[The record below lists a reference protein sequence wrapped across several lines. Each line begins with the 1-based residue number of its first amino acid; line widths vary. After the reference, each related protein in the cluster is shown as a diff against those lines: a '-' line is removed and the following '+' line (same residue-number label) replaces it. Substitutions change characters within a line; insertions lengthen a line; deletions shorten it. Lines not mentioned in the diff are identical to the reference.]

1 MTEMTLQQADIHK
14 GYQILVN
21 REHPI
26 QNNAYFTR
34 KFLPIGIE
42 SSRIQLE
49 KNTANLLNQLLD
61 SISAKEKIVLVS
73 GYRNQK
79 EQEEI
84 FQSSILENGIRFT
97 EKYVALPN
105 CSEHQTGLAIDLGE
119 RAENIDFIRP
129 HFSYSGIAGKFRKKA
144 AEFGFIERYGLDKE
158 AVTGISHEPWH
169 FRYVGYPHAQI
180 MQEQQLCLEEYIAFI
195 KDYTFGVKHYHYL
208 KGNQKIEISFLKA
221 ESHPITIDI
230 PDHCYYQ
237 VSGNNVDGF
246 IITTWG

>member
-1 MTEMTLQQADIHK
+1 MTVLTLQQADIHK

-34 KFLPIGIE
+34 KILPIGIE

-49 KNTANLLNQLLD
+49 KNTANLLNQLLN

-84 FQSSILENGIRFT
+84 YQSSLLENGKRFT

-129 HFSYSGIAGKFRKKA
+129 HFSYSGIAGKFRREA
-144 AEFGFIERYGLDKE
+144 AKFGFIERYGLDKE

-169 FRYVGYPHAQI
+169 FRYVGYPMHKS
-180 MQEQQLCLEEYIAFI
+180 CR
-195 KDYTFGVKHYHYL
+195 
-208 KGNQKIEISFLKA
+208 NNSF
-221 ESHPITIDI
+221 
-230 PDHCYYQ
+230 
-237 VSGNNVDGF
+237 V
-246 IITTWG
+246 